1 MSADSGI
8 VAEVIA
14 RLPNLRDDALVE
26 ISASIEELLIKRR
39 AALYEARYNISVRFS
54 EAVARGDQ
62 PDANLS
68 TLERISAWW
77 RRYDVSVVRLPRRG
91 IAVRLV
97 DWRMREWREIIVPRR
112 AAGQIVKFL
121 SDARPG
127 RVQITATNGSLGD
140 FMVVPGSCRKQVL
153 AAIVAATINVEK

>member
-1 MSADSGI
+1 MSVDSDN
-8 VAEVIA
+8 VAEVA
-14 RLPNLRDDALVE
+14 KRLPNLGDDALVE
-26 ISASIEELLIKRR
+26 IGALIEGLLVKRR
-39 AALYEARYNISVRFS
+39 AAMYEARYNISVRFS
-54 EAVARGDQ
+54 EATARGVQ

-77 RRYDVSVVRLPRRG
+77 RRYDVSVTRLPRRG

-97 DWRMREWREIIVPRR
+97 DWRMREWREIVVPQR
-112 AAGQIVKFL
+112 AIGQIIKFL
-121 SDARPG
+121 TDARPG